1 MLIELMCFFFTYLF
15 LFFLQRSHLRLAALD
30 RTVLVYQTNT
40 WLLKQILCR
49 NIDNTHARKNKF
61 KIQVGKELPSKTHKH
76 VHP

>member
-1 MLIELMCFFFTYLF
+1 MLIELMCFFYLF
-15 LFFLQRSHLRLAALD
+15 IFIFLQRSHLRLAPLD

-61 KIQVGKELPSKTHKH
+61 KIQAGKELPSKTHKH